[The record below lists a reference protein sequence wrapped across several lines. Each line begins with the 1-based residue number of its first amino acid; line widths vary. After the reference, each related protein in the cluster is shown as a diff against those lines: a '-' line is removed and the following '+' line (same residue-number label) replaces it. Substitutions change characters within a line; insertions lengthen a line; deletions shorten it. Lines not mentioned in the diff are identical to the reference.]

1 MPEGCPNDYA
11 VDTATHQVLATSDVK
26 WVSIAETSG
35 PGMSYRVQYS
45 TLVKLVRNEQ
55 VDVPAGYSWTPFP
68 FIVTVED
75 GRAVGIDQYWVP

>member
-1 MPEGCPNDYA
+1 
-11 VDTATHQVLATSDVK
+11 
-26 WVSIAETSG
+26 
-35 PGMSYRVQYS
+35 MSYRVQYS

-55 VDVPAGYSWTPFP
+55 VDVPTGYSWTPFP